1 LTNLPY
7 RHKFKI
13 IKREPAMIH
22 TNILGGLE
30 PRATI
35 GHFGGSY
42 GRGGYW
48 LLSSL
53 AHDVTGRRFG
63 DPAAAETALSAEG
76 WVVVT
81 RARDGYGAARL
92 TVEHIETAAAL
103 AAQRA
108 AADDKWRSAT
118 PCYVRYGRLPPGGRS
133 RNHADG
139 TVEAGVSVYH
149 GEMLATGEA
158 RPLLASNAEW
168 VGQVNFAALGAA
180 LYIVAGREIG
190 HGADGEPLLAGCRIV
205 RRAK

>member
-1 LTNLPY
+1 
-7 RHKFKI
+7 
-13 IKREPAMIH
+13 MIY

-35 GHFGGSY
+35 GHRGGSY

-53 AHDVTGRRFG
+53 AAEVNGRRFG
-63 DPAAAETALSAEG
+63 DPAAAEVALLAEG
-76 WVVVT
+76 WAVVGC
-81 RARDGYGAARL
+81 ARDGYGAELL

-108 AADDKWRSAT
+108 TAEEKWRSAT
-118 PCYVRYGRLPPGGRS
+118 PCYVRYGRLPAGGRS

-139 TVEAGVSVYH
+139 TFEAGVSVYH

-158 RPLLASNAEW
+158 RPLPRGTAEW
-168 VGQVNFAALGAA
+168 VGQVNFAGLGAA